1 MSNLIQKSFGEIDI
15 EFNKNSVS
23 KFYQKGAS
31 KALLPNNYREYEELV
46 LINTSGGITSGDEYL
61 YKLNLIDSR
70 VSISTQAAEK
80 IYSGLGKCANLN
92 IDINIVKSD
101 VLWLPQE
108 IIFFNNCNFARRIN
122 LNLDIFSNLVMCE
135 TTIFGRTSMQE
146 TVERG
151 YFSDLWQINLDEKI
165 IHAEAINFSG
175 DIKEALTNKTNL
187 NDKYV
192 VNTILITGKEFINKA
207 ELLDINKYENKN
219 VKIAISQWDNK
230 ILIRS
235 IGKNSYYLKF
245 AIIKI
250 LTYFL
255 GDNLPNVWNS

>member
-1 MSNLIQKSFGEIDI
+1 MDSPIQKSFGEIDI

-61 YKLNLIDSR
+61 YKLNLNNSKI
-70 VSISTQAAEK
+70 SISTQAAEK
-80 IYSGLGKCANLN
+80 IYSGLGKCANLK
-92 IDINIVKSD
+92 IDINIAKSNI
-101 VLWLPQE
+101 LWLPQE
-108 IIFFNNCNFARRIN
+108 IILFNNCNFARKIN
-122 LNLDIFSNLVMCE
+122 LHLDTFSNLVMCE

-151 YFSDLWQINLDEKI
+151 YFSDLWKINLDEKI
-165 IHAEAINFSG
+165 LHAEAINFSG
-175 DIKEALTNKTNL
+175 EIKEFITNKTNL
-187 NDKYV
+187 NDKYA
-192 VNTILITGKEFINKA
+192 VNTILIIGKEFIKKA

-235 IGKNSYYLKF
+235 IGNNSYYLKF
-245 AIIKI
+245 AIVKI

>member
-61 YKLNLIDSR
+61 YKLNLNNSKI
-70 VSISTQAAEK
+70 SISTQAAEK
-80 IYSGLGKCANLN
+80 IYSGLGKCANLK
-92 IDINIVKSD
+92 IDINIAKSD
-101 VLWLPQE
+101 ILWLPQE
-108 IIFFNNCNFARRIN
+108 IILFNNCNFARRIN

-146 TVERG
+146 NVEKG
-151 YFSDLWQINLDEKI
+151 YFSDLWQINLNEKI

-175 DIKEALTNKTNL
+175 DIKHLITNKTNL
-187 NDKYV
+187 NDNYA
-192 VNTILITGKEFINKA
+192 VNTILIIGRDYLKKA

-235 IGKNSYYLKF
+235 VGKNSYYLKF
-245 AIIKI
+245 AIIKT

>member
-1 MSNLIQKSFGEIDI
+1 MDSPIQKSFGEIDI

-61 YKLNLIDSR
+61 YKLNLKDSR

-80 IYSGLGKCANLN
+80 IYSGLGKCANLK

-108 IIFFNNCNFARRIN
+108 IILFNNCNFARRIN
-122 LNLDIFSNLVMCE
+122 LNLDIFSNVVMCE

-151 YFSDLWQINLDEKI
+151 YFSDLWKINLDEKI

-175 DIKEALTNKTNL
+175 EIKEFIANKTNL
-187 NDKYV
+187 NDQFA
-192 VNTILITGKEFINKA
+192 VNTILITGSEFIKKT

>member
-1 MSNLIQKSFGEIDI
+1 
-15 EFNKNSVS
+15 
-23 KFYQKGAS
+23 
-31 KALLPNNYREYEELV
+31 
-46 LINTSGGITSGDEYL
+46 
-61 YKLNLIDSR
+61 
-70 VSISTQAAEK
+70 
-80 IYSGLGKCANLN
+80 
-92 IDINIVKSD
+92 
-101 VLWLPQE
+101 
-108 IIFFNNCNFARRIN
+108 
-122 LNLDIFSNLVMCE
+122 MCE

-146 TVERG
+146 TVEKG
-151 YFSDLWQINLDEKI
+151 YFSDLWKINLDEKI

-175 DIKEALTNKTNL
+175 EIKEFIANKTNL
-187 NDKYV
+187 NDKYA

>member
-1 MSNLIQKSFGEIDI
+1 
-15 EFNKNSVS
+15 
-23 KFYQKGAS
+23 
-31 KALLPNNYREYEELV
+31 
-46 LINTSGGITSGDEYL
+46 
-61 YKLNLIDSR
+61 
-70 VSISTQAAEK
+70 
-80 IYSGLGKCANLN
+80 
-92 IDINIVKSD
+92 
-101 VLWLPQE
+101 
-108 IIFFNNCNFARRIN
+108 
-122 LNLDIFSNLVMCE
+122 MCE

-146 TVERG
+146 TVEKG
-151 YFSDLWQINLDEKI
+151 YFSDLWKIKLDEKI
-165 IHAEAINFSG
+165 LHAEAINFSG
-175 DIKEALTNKTNL
+175 EIKEFITNKTNL
-187 NDKYV
+187 NDKYA
-192 VNTILITGKEFINKA
+192 VNTILIIGKEFIKKA